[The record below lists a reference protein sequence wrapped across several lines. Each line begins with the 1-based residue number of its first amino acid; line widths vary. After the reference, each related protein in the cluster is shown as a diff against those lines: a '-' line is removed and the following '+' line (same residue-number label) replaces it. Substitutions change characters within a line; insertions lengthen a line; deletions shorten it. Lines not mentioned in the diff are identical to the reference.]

1 MDVLAQRFEDSRPHL
16 AAVAYR
22 MLGSRAEADDAVQ
35 EAWLRLARTDVD
47 GVDNLR
53 GWLTT
58 VVSRVCLDM
67 LRSRTSRREDPLT
80 DDERVA
86 PEAGPEGEAVL
97 ADSVGAALLVVLDT
111 LPPAERLA
119 FVLHDLFAVPFD
131 EIGTVLGR
139 SPAAARQLASRAR
152 RRVQGAGADEPDLE
166 VPDGDVGPGGL
177 AAGKGGAVASARSA
191 DVARGAAGGVVDSAT
206 PRAAAGGG
214 ADGATP
220 EPGGRRREV
229 VAAFL
234 TASRGGDFTALLELL
249 DPEAVVLADAAAVI
263 AGAEAEV
270 RGAAAVAATF
280 VGRAKAARLALL
292 DGEPGLIWTHRGE
305 VRMAFAFTVLDGRVA
320 GIELIADPARIAA
333 MGVEPLA

>member
-22 MLGSRAEADDAVQ
+22 MLVSRVEADDAVQ

-86 PEAGPEGEAVL
+86 PDAGPEGEAVL

-131 EIGTVLGR
+131 EIGTILGR

-152 RRVQGAGADEPDLE
+152 RRVQG
-166 VPDGDVGPGGL
+166 
-177 AAGKGGAVASARSA
+177 
-191 DVARGAAGGVVDSAT
+191 
-206 PRAAAGGG
+206 GG
-214 ADGATP
+214 ADDG
-220 EPGGRRREV
+220 EPARRREV

-249 DPEAVVLADAAAVI
+249 DPEAVVLADAAAVV

-270 RGAAAVAATF
+270 RGAAKVAATF

-305 VRMAFAFTVLDGRVA
+305 VRMAFAFTVVDGRVA
-320 GIELIADPARIAA
+320 GIELIADPARLAA